1 MISRIKAAL
10 AGVAVVAAAGTAIWT
25 GAAATMA
32 STQGLNYEVD
42 DGVSFTLANGPS
54 ALAQPVQNPP
64 GNYADAGV
72 VADIGPV
79 SSFNGIAFTGSA
91 NLQDN
96 IWIDDGSQATTPGTY
111 GFPANFTY
119 GFDNHNGTFYMATGP
134 YAGQNLTYAQIR
146 QDFSGHEAFAWVGVV
161 YTGTPLSGYVSS
173 VNGVNTSHRNLSI
186 QPNSAGVLVT
196 AVR

>member
-1 MISRIKAAL
+1 MIGRIKAAL
-10 AGVAVVAAAGTAIWT
+10 AGVAVVAAAGTAIWM
-25 GAAATMA
+25 GAATTMA

-54 ALAQPVQNPP
+54 ALAQPVQA
-64 GNYADAGV
+64 GYADAGV
-72 VADIGPV
+72 VADIGLA
-79 SSFNGIAFTGSA
+79 SSFDGIAFTGST

-146 QDFSGHEAFAWVGVV
+146 QDFPGHEAFAWVGVV

-173 VNGVNTSHRNLSI
+173 INGVNSSHRNLSI